1 MSWPVTPSGG
11 ASCNGLVGSPLKTT
25 KLARP
30 LLTPGGGVV
39 SATLMVML
47 APALLVVAKT
57 GLVMPECG
65 GMSTSRAMMTVDG
78 GVTDRGGPGIL
89 VSAIK
94 EANPPDGG
102 VAIVKRQVC

>member
-47 APALLVVAKT
+47 APALLEVAKT

-78 GVTDRGGPGIL
+78 GGTDGGGPGIF
-89 VSAIK
+89 VPAIK
-94 EANPPDGG
+94 EANPPGG
-102 VAIVKRQVC
+102 WFTMVK